1 MKKRTRRV
9 RSAVAVVAIVGALV
23 LAGAPALAALRM
35 GTDNPEVLVGTH
47 GKDQLTGLGGG
58 DLLKGLAG
66 NDTYYFAD
74 GWGNDTIEEKAR
86 YKVAGKQVPGGTDTL
101 SFKGVSGG
109 GGVTV
114 YLIPQWG
121 PGFSDASGPGGET
134 VALGA
139 SVVEN
144 VVGEQVAGDVIAG
157 GAGKNTLQPGGGS
170 VQSDALADFG
180 GWNDGAGGNPEL
192 PASDDTYKGFGQ
204 NSGTITVGDYG
215 GAGDVV
221 DLRPLASGDV
231 YLAAVDFD
239 LDGSGV
245 KESLQIVF
253 GPSSQVLILGH
264 FSEFSTYTADY
275 GQHGQVETV
284 LFADGPVNA
293 GAAAASAQALS
304 PKQRR
309 LAKAA
314 PGLAEEARRDL
325 KDAPAP
331 GTRPKR

>member
-9 RSAVAVVAIVGALV
+9 RSAVAVVAIARALV

-109 GGVTV
+109 GVEV
-114 YLIPQWG
+114 LLVPQWG
-121 PGFSDASGPGGET
+121 PGFNTASGPGGEA

-144 VVGEQVAGDVIAG
+144 VVGSQSPANDAIG
-157 GAGKNTLQPGGGS
+157 GGVGKNSLQPGGGG
-170 VQSDALADFG
+170 SDTLGDYG
-180 GWNDGAGGNPEL
+180 GWKDGADGHPGL
-192 PASDDTYKGFGQ
+192 PVSDDTYKGFGQ
-204 NSGTITVGDYG
+204 NTGDVYVLDWG
-215 GAGDVV
+215 GAADLV

-231 YLAAVDFD
+231 YLAAVD
-239 LDGSGV
+239 LDVNGT
-245 KESLQIVF
+245 KESLQIVT
-253 GPSSQVLILGH
+253 GPNTQVVVVGH
-264 FSEFSTYTADY
+264 FSEWSGYTAIY

-293 GAAAASAQALS
+293 GAAAASAQELS
-304 PKQRR
+304 PKQRK